1 MADQTDKAKRGLL
14 KDILKEMKGANERF
28 EKIAQAEMDA
38 AAEGKGAI
46 AGGFAR
52 LGAQQKIAREYLL
65 ATQGTINKRSAFFKG
80 MGLENVGKMLDVFMP
95 GKKVDPDPELR
106 KKFGLDKKADK
117 EGRGGIGKIAKPLS
131 LILRNVIETK
141 KMVKT
146 IEKSLTKAS
155 MPKSRY
161 AFDPRMAGGGRYRD
175 TVTNKL
181 VSSKVAQAERT
192 NALTAAIE
200 ADEQPLVKLKE
211 TMEVRFDSVDKML
224 KKINDGLDTIKGL
237 MAAET
242 ASDIIDDVTDVL
254 GRGRRGGP
262 AGRGRGPG
270 GRGRFSRLGKFVK
283 GTGRVLSRVAGPLA
297 VGTVAYSA
305 YEGYN
310 SDPNAPTSK
319 KVSNAVAGGGES
331 ASVLG
336 PAGLVIG
343 GAAYMATGKAADVAK
358 ESMKALETKYGLK
371 VLYDSK
377 GATVGY
383 FVDGKKYGLDD
394 LPQEYKDLIL
404 AYGPGDKRNASA
416 RAAIARIKANPE
428 KYRMLEVGFKP
439 KATEPAGLKIPEP
452 SMLPAPTVAL
462 KEPSFTFAPSTPSTS
477 PVTTAVS
484 AVKSTVQKA
493 VSAGGQATMAT
504 GAAVAAGAKTGVEKV
519 KDIIVGAAKRVGV
532 NPGIMLAMGQQ
543 ESSFNPS
550 AQPYIKDKKTG
561 ERKLLSSAKGIFQ
574 FINSTWDS
582 MVKKYSDQYP
592 ELLKG
597 AFDPEANALAG
608 ALYVK
613 ENSEF
618 LKKRSI
624 PVTGTS
630 IYATHFLGPGGAAK
644 LFSAAKDAIASTV
657 MPQAAAANPH
667 IFLDKGR
674 PKTVQEVID
683 TLYKKVGS
691 KAEVFQA
698 QVDGGKIGLSAPPQT
713 MLASTAPP
721 KPSISPAPKTTGAE
735 ATQQSRQYDTNRMV
749 ASNAPAPAPVV
760 INNNSNNKMPPQGPK
775 QPLPMASTR
784 PSESA
789 FNRAISKDFAH
800 PTSFTSAV
808 VA

>member
-1 MADQTDKAKRGLL
+1 MADQTDKQKRGLL

-95 GKKVDPDPELR
+95 GKKVEPDPELR

-155 MPKSRY
+155 TPKGRY
-161 AFDPRMAGGGRYRD
+161 VFDPRMAGGGRYRD

-181 VSSKVAQAERT
+181 VSSKVAMKERT
-192 NALTAAIE
+192 DALTAAIG

-211 TMEVRFDSVDKML
+211 TVEVRFESVDSML
-224 KKINDGLDTIKGL
+224 KKINDSLDQIKVM
-237 MAAET
+237 MAAAA
-242 ASDIIDDVTDVL
+242 ASDIVDDLTDIDVDTPD
-254 GRGRRGGP
+254 RKRTGP
-262 AGRGRGPG
+262 STRKRP
-270 GRGRFSRLGKFVK
+270 GKFRRALRRIGVK
-283 GTGRVLSRVAGPLA
+283 GARALRYARTAAPGAAMTAAA
-297 VGTVAYSA
+297 VGSIA
-305 YEGYN
+305 
-310 SDPNAPTSK
+310 
-319 KVSNAVAGGGES
+319 
-331 ASVLG
+331 
-336 PAGLVIG
+336 LVTG
-343 GAAYMATGKAADVAK
+343 GAAYMASGKAADEAK
-358 ESMKALETKYGLK
+358 KPLKELERIYGLK

-383 FVDGKKYGLDD
+383 TVQGKKYGLDN
-394 LPQEYKDLIL
+394 LPQEYKDLIE

-416 RAAIARIKANPE
+416 RAAIERIKANPE
-428 KYRMLEVGFKP
+428 KYRMLELGYKP
-439 KATEPAGLKIPEP
+439 KDAATAPTKPAAVAPTAPAGASAAGLTIPEP
-452 SMLPAPTVAL
+452 SMLPAPSTASVAG
-462 KEPSFTFAPSTPSTS
+462 KAPSFTVAPSATSTPSAPSTS

-504 GAAVAAGAKTGVEKV
+504 GAAVGAAAKTGVEKV

-574 FINSTWDS
+574 FINSTWDA
-582 MVKKYSDQYP
+582 MVKKYSGQYP

-613 ENSEF
+613 ENSDF
-618 LKKRSI
+618 LKRRSI

-644 LFSAAKDAIASTV
+644 LFSAPKDALASDI
-657 MPQAAAANPH
+657 MPGPAASNPH
-667 IFLDKGR
+667 IFFDKGK
-674 PKTVQEVID
+674 PKTIQEVID

-691 KAEVFQA
+691 KAETFQA
-698 QVDGGKIGLSAPPQT
+698 QVDSGKIGLSAPSQP
-713 MLASTAPP
+713 MLASAPPAP

-735 ATQQSRQYDTNRMV
+735 ATQQSRQYDTNKMV
-749 ASNAPAPAPVV
+749 ASNAPAAAPVV
-760 INNNSNNKMPPQGPK
+760 INNNSNNKAPPQAPK
-775 QPLPMASTR
+775 QPMPMASTR
-784 PSESA
+784 PSESS

-800 PTSFTSAV
+800 PTAFTSAV

>member
-1 MADQTDKAKRGLL
+1 MADPTDKLKKGLL

-28 EKIAQAEMDA
+28 EKIAQAEADT

-52 LGAQQKIAREYLL
+52 LGARQRVAKEYMM
-65 ATQGTINKRSAFFKG
+65 ATKGTLNRRRAIFEG
-80 MGLENVGKMLDVFMP
+80 MGLENAGALLDKFFP
-95 GKKVDPDPELR
+95 EKKEEASPELL
-106 KKFGLDKKADK
+106 KKFGLDKKSEK
-117 EGRGGIGKIAKPLS
+117 ESRGGIGKLAKPLS

-146 IEKSLTKAS
+146 IEKSMATAS
-155 MPKSRY
+155 ASKSNRY
-161 AFDPRMAGGGRYRD
+161 FFDPRMGSGGRYVD
-175 TVTNKL
+175 LDTNKI
-181 VSSKVAQAERT
+181 VSSKDVRADVKAERT
-192 NALTAAIE
+192 SALTAAIG
-200 ADEQPLVKLKE
+200 ADEQPLVQLKE
-211 TMEVRFDSVDKML
+211 SLDSRFNELNNSMKNIKMIKDTADSIKFSIDGIIPRVADLSVHSKLDLLLKASAMDAVDDVDLPDGKNRPRNKPTKPGGGAW
-224 KKINDGLDTIKGL
+224 KKI
-237 MAAET
+237 
-242 ASDIIDDVTDVL
+242 
-254 GRGRRGGP
+254 RGG
-262 AGRGRGPG
+262 
-270 GRGRFSRLGKFVK
+270 
-283 GTGRVLSRVAGPLA
+283 LSRAARLTLGAGAQAATA
-297 VGTVAYSA
+297 VG
-305 YEGYN
+305 
-310 SDPNAPTSK
+310 
-319 KVSNAVAGGGES
+319 AVA
-331 ASVLG
+331 
-336 PAGLVIG
+336 LVTG
-343 GAAYMATGKAADVAK
+343 GAAYMASGKAADVAK
-358 ESMKALETKYGLK
+358 DSMKELETKYGLK

-383 FVDGKKYGLDD
+383 SVGGKKYGLDN

-416 RAAIARIKANPE
+416 RAAIERIKANPE
-428 KYRMLEVGFKP
+428 RYKMLEMGYKS
-439 KATEPAGLKIPEP
+439 KPAGMTIPEP
-452 SMLPAPTVAL
+452 SLMPAPAVSI
-462 KEPSFTFAPSTPSTS
+462 KAPSVSTAPTS
-477 PVTTAVS
+477 PVTAAVT

-582 MVKKYSDQYP
+582 MVKKYSAQYP

-618 LKKRSI
+618 LKKRGV

-644 LFSAAKDAIASTV
+644 LFSASKDANASAV
-657 MPQAAAANPH
+657 MPQAAASNPH
-667 IFLDKGR
+667 IFFDKGR

-691 KAEVFQA
+691 KAEAFQA
-698 QVDGGKIGLSAPPQT
+698 QVDSGRIGLAEPTQP
-713 MLASTAPP
+713 MLASAAPT
-721 KPSISPAPKTTGAE
+721 PSVSPAPKTSGVE
-735 ATQQSRQYDTNRMV
+735 ATQQSRQYDTNKMV

-760 INNNSNNKMPPQGPK
+760 INNNTGSNKMPPQAPK
-775 QPLPMASTR
+775 QALPMASTR
-784 PSESA
+784 PSENT
-789 FNRAISKDFAH
+789 FNRAISRDFNH
-800 PTSFTSAV
+800 PTSFTSTV